1 MNAPVS
7 ARLFQLLE
15 AETHVLKKTG
25 AGNAF
30 GSAKTQLFE
39 KSCVLGQG
47 WERAFAL
54 WSSGG
59 P

>member
-1 MNAPVS
+1 VNAPVS
-7 ARLFQLLE
+7 ACLFQLLE
-15 AETHVLKKTG
+15 AETHVLKKAG

-47 WERAFAL
+47 
-54 WSSGG
+54 
-59 P
+59 